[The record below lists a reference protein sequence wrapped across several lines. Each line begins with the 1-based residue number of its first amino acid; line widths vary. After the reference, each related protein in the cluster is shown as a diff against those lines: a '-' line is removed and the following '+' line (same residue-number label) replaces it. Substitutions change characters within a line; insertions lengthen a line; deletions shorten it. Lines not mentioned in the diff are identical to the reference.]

1 MFLCVVSDLYES
13 YSILDEFSLIL
24 RRGRERVRD
33 CEPPGPSE
41 NQARMILDFLWLKVF
56 LVTLF
61 YVLVMFFSFFLRFY
75 FSYSTKD
82 DYQRTLSL
90 L

>member
-1 MFLCVVSDLYES
+1 MRD
-13 YSILDEFSLIL
+13 
-24 RRGRERVRD
+24 RER
-33 CEPPGPSE
+33 PGPSE
-41 NQARMILDFLWLKVF
+41 NHARMILDCLWLKVF

-61 YVLVMFFSFFLRFY
+61 YVLVMFFSLFLRFY